1 MEVLGN
7 GKIKLLLKLTE
18 SIQDSKNF
26 QKGPKNYTLFLI
38 KKQHCSKKSSVGF
51 LKRI

>member
-38 KKQHCSKKSSVGF
+38 KKNTAPKKAVF
-51 LKRI
+51 VF